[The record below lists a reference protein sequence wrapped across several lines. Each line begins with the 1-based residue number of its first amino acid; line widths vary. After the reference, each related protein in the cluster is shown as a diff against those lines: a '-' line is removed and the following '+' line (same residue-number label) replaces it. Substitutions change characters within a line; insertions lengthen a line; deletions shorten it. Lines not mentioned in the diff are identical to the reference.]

1 MEILRK
7 NVHMSRRKSQVISQ
21 VTLDSDCNVPDARPD
36 VEKLVLDRGEVRVE
50 EVKPDKDRISLKGY
64 LEVEVL
70 YASAGAGA
78 GIQAVDTRLPF
89 DEVIHMEGIESGDNL
104 KIDWE
109 MEDLRVSA
117 INSRKLGI
125 RSIVTFTAAAEEI
138 YDEELARG
146 LEQNVDVQQK
156 NRDIR
161 VLKLMVNKKDTFRV
175 KEEVLLAGNQA
186 NIAQLLWKDA
196 QLQGV
201 ETRLLDDQVSLKGE
215 IQLFVLYEGEN
226 EDQIQW
232 VSSRI
237 PFSGMV
243 DVSGCSPD
251 MVGDIRVSI
260 LQKNVEAK
268 PDRDGEERALQAEV
282 VLELDL
288 RIYEEETVPLLEDA
302 YSLSRKLLLTR
313 EQVKLDTLRM
323 KNFARATYH
332 DRLKVRME
340 DLSVLQILSCTGRV
354 VVEETRRVAGGLEA
368 EGVVLVEIIYIT
380 ASDRT
385 PVCRARG
392 EVPFTHLLEVPE
404 LDENC
409 TYTLDGALEQ
419 ISASMVD
426 SEEAEV
432 RATIDFHLLVHAP
445 LLCENIREIQEAP
458 LDYKELQELPGIVG
472 CIVGKPE
479 ALWEI
484 AKKYY
489 TTVENICRMNGIS
502 GDHIRPGQKILVVKS
517 VKTGEI

>member
-70 YASAGAGA
+70 YTSAGAGA
-78 GIQAVDTRLPF
+78 GIQVVETRLPF

-237 PFSGMV
+237 PFAGMV

-268 PDRDGEERALQAEV
+268 PDRDGEERALQAEA

-409 TYTLDGALEQ
+409 TYTFAGALEQ

>member
-1 MEILRK
+1 MQSGFEQTKSTRK
-7 NVHMSRRKSQVISQ
+7 LTFLGAISWWSEATQ
-21 VTLDSDCNVPDARPD
+21 IRTIALW
-36 VEKLVLDRGEVRVE
+36 
-50 EVKPDKDRISLKGY
+50 
-64 LEVEVL
+64 
-70 YASAGAGA
+70 
-78 GIQAVDTRLPF
+78 GIFGGDF
-89 DEVIHMEGIESGDNL
+89 IESDGFCAVFVVECNQNFF
-104 KIDWE
+104 IIE
-109 MEDLRVSA
+109 IS
-117 INSRKLGI
+117 
-125 RSIVTFTAAAEEI
+125 SIHEEI

-268 PDRDGEERALQAEV
+268 PDRDGEERALQAEA

-302 YSLSRKLLLTR
+302 YSLSR
-313 EQVKLDTLRM
+313 
-323 KNFARATYH
+323 
-332 DRLKVRME
+332 
-340 DLSVLQILSCTGRV
+340 SC
-354 VVEETRRVAGGLEA
+354 A
-368 EGVVLVEIIYIT
+368 
-380 ASDRT
+380 
-385 PVCRARG
+385 
-392 EVPFTHLLEVPE
+392 
-404 LDENC
+404 
-409 TYTLDGALEQ
+409 
-419 ISASMVD
+419 
-426 SEEAEV
+426 
-432 RATIDFHLLVHAP
+432 
-445 LLCENIREIQEAP
+445 
-458 LDYKELQELPGIVG
+458 
-472 CIVGKPE
+472 
-479 ALWEI
+479 
-484 AKKYY
+484 
-489 TTVENICRMNGIS
+489 
-502 GDHIRPGQKILVVKS
+502 DHHCVI
-517 VKTGEI
+517 